1 MGVALGLSLTSD
13 EVVWVLVDD
22 CGQTLLDHDA
32 RSVAPA
38 PAAVVAAARSARSL
52 AAVDGIALDA
62 VRLTGIGGVSDEVVA
77 GLRSAGFEL
86 EIVDLADAVAAAA
99 VFPPGLRAAAGAA
112 LHRSERDCAPV
123 PAVLAPTRRRRGV
136 LATLIGTAAAAVL
149 GVLFLATGS
158 VPQDAQ
164 ASTVEP
170 VTATDSGWVSVPVT
184 PLHAPMVTRKIV
196 TTTAATVMAPRTV
209 SESTERV
216 YTAVRPAP
224 APASQPV
231 SPQPV
236 AEQHLTDPVPLA
248 GPMPADPTAT
258 AVPLPG
264 SDVVMTDLS
273 NMFTALP

>member
-22 CGQTLLDHDA
+22 CAQALLDHDA
-32 RSVAPA
+32 RAVAPA

-62 VRLTGIGGVSDEVVA
+62 VRVTAIGRVSDEIVA

-112 LHRSERDCAPV
+112 LHRSERDCAPLS
-123 PAVLAPTRRRRGV
+123 ATLAPTRRRGV

-170 VTATDSGWVSVPVT
+170 VTTTDSGWVSVPVT
-184 PLHAPMVTRKIV
+184 PLHAPTVTRKIV
-196 TTTAATVMAPRTV
+196 TTTAAPRTV
-209 SESTERV
+209 AESTERV
-216 YTAVRPAP
+216 YTAVRPATAP
-224 APASQPV
+224 APQPV
-231 SPQPV
+231 TPQPVAEPV

-248 GPMPADPTAT
+248 GPLPADPTAT
-258 AVPLPG
+258 PVPLPS